1 LVERVH
7 EPRAWDT
14 VPPRR
19 TVKAVYADAGEAV
32 KALPAPFRRLRPR
45 SPEGRDAAVAAD
57 GSLC

>member
-1 LVERVH
+1 M
-7 EPRAWDT
+7 
-14 VPPRR
+14 
-19 TVKAVYADAGEAV
+19 KAVYADAGEAV